1 MLDVGTNTEDI
12 LNDPAY
18 IGVRQK
24 RDRSSAYDDLIH
36 EFIIS
41 AQQLYGR
48 TVLIQVRLFIDG
60 LALSFLYLL
69 FSFLLCFIHLLV

>member
-24 RDRSSAYDDLIH
+24 RDRSSAYDDLIE
-36 EFIIS
+36 EFVEA

-48 TVLIQVRLFIDG
+48 IVLIQVVVLFAFFFPYTLFI
-60 LALSFLYLL
+60 LS
-69 FSFLLCFIHLLV
+69 S